1 MKPFRN
7 ATSDENEFTDMCT
20 PVQVATF
27 KELQYLSTPSR
38 PEFADRPFLPS
49 FPLTLLTMA
58 HLQTRRQLKTI

>member
-1 MKPFRN
+1 
-7 ATSDENEFTDMCT
+7 MCT

-38 PEFADRPFLPS
+38 PEFAHRPFLAS